1 MTRRPVAFLD
11 SGIGGLPYLA
21 AARLLLPSTP
31 CVYLADRENF
41 PYGDRTPERIT
52 AAVTA
57 AVQRLLT
64 ATDPRVV
71 VIACNTASVVA
82 LPALRARFDLPF
94 VGVVPAVKTAAAS
107 APGGRFGVLATQQT
121 VEGEYLRGLVASHA
135 AGCTVVALPAA
146 ALVRFVEED
155 LLGSTRGERLARVA
169 VEVARLKDERIRTLV
184 LGCTHFLHLEEE
196 FREVLAREGITV
208 VDSREGV
215 ARQVARLAVT
225 GWREGGQP
233 DGAGADAG
241 ARVAATA
248 ESRPQCMFHVTGQ
261 EPVESR
267 YSAFAERF
275 GLAWGGIL
283 P

>member
-1 MTRRPVAFLD
+1 
-11 SGIGGLPYLA
+11 
-21 AARLLLPSTP
+21 
-31 CVYLADRENF
+31 
-41 PYGDRTPERIT
+41 
-52 AAVTA
+52 
-57 AVQRLLT
+57 
-64 ATDPRVV
+64 

-82 LPALRARFDLPF
+82 LPALRATFDLPF
-94 VGVVPAVKTAAAS
+94 VGVVPAVKTAAAA

-121 VEGEYLRGLVASHA
+121 VEGEYLRGLIASHA

-146 ALVRFVEED
+146 GLVRFVEED
-155 LLGSTRGERLARVA
+155 LLGSTRGERLARVG
-169 VEVARLKDERIRTLV
+169 VEVARVKDERIRTLV

-225 GWREGGQP
+225 GGG
-233 DGAGADAG
+233 
-241 ARVAATA
+241 RVVATA
-248 ESRPQCMFHVTGQ
+248 GSRPQCLFHVTGQ

-267 YSAFAERF
+267 YRAFAERF